1 MHIHRKDLLC
11 FGKSYNL
18 LTFIAGVNVSCM
30 KYPVRS
36 MECLALNLSDTW
48 ISLWSSNCFEKHSNT
63 VPSYSIT
70 TEKRF
75 SELQTQG
82 LPIPSMCF
90 RLAKVD
96 IGHKHMML
104 SADVQM
110 YCSTISVKS
119 QDDERCVCVCHAGP
133 VGRCS
138 VHTTW

>member
-1 MHIHRKDLLC
+1 MHVHRKDELC
-11 FGKSYNL
+11 FGKSDNL

-36 MECLALNLSDTW
+36 MEVLALNLSNTW
-48 ISLWSSNCFEKHSNT
+48 INLWSSNCFEKRSNT

-75 SELQTQG
+75 SKLQTQG
-82 LPIPSMCF
+82 LPIPSMGF

-110 YCSTISVKS
+110 YCLTIMVKS
-119 QDDERCVCVCHAGP
+119 QDDERCVCVCVMQDQWGD
-133 VGRCS
+133 VVCI
-138 VHTTW
+138 